1 MAQGARFTIR
11 RTAELLAW
19 LDALRDRRAGQVI
32 AQRLSR
38 FERGLFG
45 DVRSVGGGVSEARV
59 DVGPGYRVYYVL
71 RGEAVVLLLCGGD
84 KASQA
89 RDIATARAM
98 AAEHE

>member
-1 MAQGARFTIR
+1 MIR
-11 RTAELLAW
+11 RTAQFLAW
-19 LDALRDRRAGQVI
+19 LDDLLDRRAAQVI

-45 DVRSVGGGVSEARV
+45 DVRSVGGGLSEVRV
-59 DVGPGYRVYYVL
+59 DVGPGYRIYYAR

-84 KASQA
+84 KTSQA

-98 AAEHE
+98 AREHV

>member
-1 MAQGARFTIR
+1 M
-11 RTAELLAW
+11 
-19 LDALRDRRAGQVI
+19 RDRRAGQVI

-38 FERGLFG
+38 FQRGLFG
-45 DVRSVGGGVSEARV
+45 DVRPVGGGVSEARV

-89 RDIATARAM
+89 RDIAAARAM
-98 AAEHE
+98 AAEDA